1 MDQIHSDKGLIKM
14 VKITQ
19 NTLFLVWFGAIIV
32 LDKIGTIFNISSDIV
47 TLLLLIIS
55 GIIVYAIYRI
65 NKNEKRNKQ
74 NYVVEYTVKRTKK
87 ILAKDEEDAKV
98 RIMESYENNP
108 EINFMSIK
116 KIDEMVAK

>member
-1 MDQIHSDKGLIKM
+1 M